1 MPRDDKIL
9 NDESGATSV
18 VYDGDMSP
26 SQCKN
31 HRKFG
36 LGHPNIM
43 RLYDAIDTPKQLY
56 LIIENVQGQI
66 LQDVIRSQPN
76 RMLQERIAA
85 KIFG

>member
-1 MPRDDKIL
+1 
-9 NDESGATSV
+9 
-18 VYDGDMSP
+18 
-26 SQCKN
+26 
-31 HRKFG
+31 
-36 LGHPNIM
+36 M